1 MIKKSPIK
9 TPFFFDTPK
18 GVDHVTKTVI
28 ENSSE
33 KLTPKELTDIN
44 RLNRDTKLSLLKSEE
59 QSLKKFINEDPSSY
73 PSDPVQRGKL
83 LNIEK
88 LEKSL
93 AIRSDSW
100 KRLVKT
106 GPLPI
111 GKKQPDLWKDVIYPS
126 MSPQE
131 KGKWNLEQRKKG
143 YNGKIGDKLYTP
155 AQDALDNVIK
165 GTIKKENFSPIEF
178 APGKMAKEVVDH
190 INTSRS
196 AVPDFKSDNY
206 YPGAISTEDSI
217 SNMPVRHALRPK
229 EPETGL
235 SKEFT
240 RNKLAEGKL
249 LKEVLGE

>member
-9 TPFFFDTPK
+9 APFFFDTPR

-33 KLTPKELTDIN
+33 KLSPKELTDIN
-44 RLNRDTKLSLLKSEE
+44 KLNRDTKLSLLKSEE
-59 QSLKKFINEDPSSY
+59 QSLKKFMNEDPSSY

-83 LNIEK
+83 MNIEK

-93 AIRSDSW
+93 GIRSDSW
-100 KRLVKT
+100 KRFVKT
-106 GPLPI
+106 GALPI
-111 GKKQPDLWKDVIYPS
+111 GKKEPNLWKDVIYPS
-126 MSPQE
+126 MSPME
-131 KGKWNLEQRKKG
+131 KGTWNKEQREKG
-143 YNGKIGDKLYTP
+143 YNGKTGDKLYTP

-165 GTIKKENFSPIEF
+165 GTVEEDKTPVEF
-178 APGKMAKEVVDH
+178 APGKMAKEVVEH
-190 INTSRS
+190 INASSTAERNLL
-196 AVPDFKSDNY
+196 SDNY

-217 SNMPVRHALRPK
+217 SHMPVRHALRPK

-249 LKEVLGE
+249 LKDVLDE